1 MNVGVLGLGRMGSG
15 MAYTL
20 LMKGF
25 NVTGYDVNKIAYG
38 RFNGL
43 KNFRPAESMEDIYNN
58 DAVIFSLPT
67 GLEVKEALSKY
78 KDQCMIVDTTTL
90 DIKELHENLAIVNNS
105 KNYITCRLERGPK
118 EANEGDL
125 AMFVG
130 GDIESYNKLKTLFD
144 ALGTHVFIG
153 THEQATMMKLISN
166 MIGTAIVDL
175 LGQVSVVIEKTNI
188 DKDIAIKALSLGG
201 ANTVELFRL
210 PWQISSKYEAS
221 FSLELAQHVIQ
232 MALNSSKEF
241 GIDELPIVQLNN
253 TMMKIGLKMNL
264 GSKDVSEIAEL
275 YKKLN
280 TK

>member
-20 LMKGF
+20 LKKNF
-25 NVTGYDVNKIAYG
+25 NVTGYDVNKMAYG
-38 RFNGL
+38 RFNGI
-43 KNFRPAESMEDIYNN
+43 KNFKPAESIDDLYNN

-67 GLEVKEALSKY
+67 GLEVKQALSSYNNKS
-78 KDQCMIVDTTTL
+78 IIIDTTTL
-90 DIKELHENLAIVNNS
+90 DIRELHENLAIINNS
-105 KNYITCRLERGPK
+105 KNYLTCRLERGPK

-130 GDIESYNKLKTLFD
+130 GDMETYNKINNLFD

-175 LGQVSVVIEKTNI
+175 LGQVSVVIERAGI
-188 DKDIAIKALSLGG
+188 DKDTAIKALSLGG

-210 PWQISSKYEAS
+210 PWQISSKYEPS
-221 FSLELAQHVIQ
+221 FSLELAQHVIE
-232 MALNSSKEF
+232 MAINSSREL
-241 GIDELPIVQLNN
+241 GIEEIPMVQLNN
-253 TMMKIGLKMNL
+253 TMMKLGLKMNL

-280 TK
+280 K